1 MVPEEAGDLWMAYN
15 LIAEGDIIL
24 AVQSESDSPP
34 MTAAGDD
41 AVSGGGEVVPRVM
54 NISIKKIVGVI
65 NSPTIT
71 VGSTIGSGI
80 GGGGG
85 GSGELM
91 MGKKKRGWPRK
102 YDSSGN
108 LRIPLVRSPPGR
120 AILPSHSRHRS
131 TLLCHLIQHP
141 SIHLAPKR
149 AR

>member
-1 MVPEEAGDLWMAYN
+1 
-15 LIAEGDIIL
+15 
-24 AVQSESDSPP
+24 

-41 AVSGGGEVVPRVM
+41 AVSGGGEVAPRVM
-54 NISIKKIVGVI
+54 NISIEKIVGII

-71 VGSTIGSGI
+71 VDSIIASGVGAGG

-131 TLLCHLIQHP
+131 TLICHLIQHP
-141 SIHLAPKR
+141 SIHLAPKKGEVGLLVPTTGKIL
-149 AR
+149 ASVGQEFQSISE